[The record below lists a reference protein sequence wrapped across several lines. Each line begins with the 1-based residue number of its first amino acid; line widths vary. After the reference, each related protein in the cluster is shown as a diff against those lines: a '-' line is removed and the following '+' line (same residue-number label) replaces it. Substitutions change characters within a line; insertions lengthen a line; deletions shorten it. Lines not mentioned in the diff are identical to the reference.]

1 MQKELRKTIREML
14 GLLNDEALFHQR
26 SIPGDQDDYEGRS
39 TNDPGETRHQMYTI
53 INNLISV
60 YDAVGDDYSDPQLQE
75 IIAQIVKDT
84 TKLVN
89 LIK

>member
-1 MQKELRKTIREML
+1 MKKELRITIREML

-26 SIPGDQDDYEGRS
+26 KIPGDQDDYESRRS
-39 TNDPGETRHQMYTI
+39 IDPSETRHQMYTI
-53 INNLISV
+53 INNLISA
-60 YDAVGDDYSDPQLQE
+60 YDVVGDDYGNPEVQE
-75 IIAQIVKDT
+75 IIEQIVKDT